1 MTCPRS
7 IASVSVI
14 KLWILHSKPSFQFL
28 LCGSEPGNLQST
40 HLPSHLESHK
50 SPQAEGTYSFLQLAS
65 LPAKCYSPR
74 KTPPPWKEQFLPISA
89 ELCAVCL
96 PLVGQVLLCTAQTY
110 QLASHLLRGLC
121 FSFKGPS
128 AMVQQ
133 FNHRKFISLPPQS

>member
-1 MTCPRS
+1 MCQLLSYGFSTPN
-7 IASVSVI
+7 
-14 KLWILHSKPSFQFL
+14 HPSSFCFVVLSLATYKARIYLPTWSPINLRNLRGLNSFL
-28 LCGSEPGNLQST
+28 L
-40 HLPSHLESHK
+40 
-50 SPQAEGTYSFLQLAS
+50 LAS